1 MSFASPFIVVIP
13 ARFGSSRLPGKPLA
27 DIGGQPMIQHVWQ
40 RAQESRAGRVV
51 IATDDGR
58 VQQACE
64 RFGAEVVMTSAA
76 HVSGTDRLA
85 EVAKALN
92 LGEDHR
98 VINVQGD
105 EPLIPSVLI
114 NQVADNLDLHP
125 EAAIATLCE
134 RLHDTESVFNPN
146 VVKVVFDQQGM
157 AHYFSRAP
165 IPWYRDG
172 WAGAAADDAVNR
184 DLPDSFGYFRH
195 IGIYGYRAGVL
206 ADFVR
211 WPPAP
216 AEQVEALEQLRALYN
231 GARIHVDLAAVS
243 PPAGVDTEA
252 DLQRVRAFLNKQET
266 N

>member
-1 MSFASPFIVVIP
+1 MSFITPFTVVIP

-51 IATDDGR
+51 IATDDPR

-85 EVAKALN
+85 EVAQALN
-92 LGEDHR
+92 LDEDHR

-172 WAGAAADDAVNR
+172 WAGAGDVAANR
-184 DLPDSFGYFRH
+184 DLPDNFGYFRH

-211 WPPAP
+211 WSPAP
-216 AEQVEALEQLRALYN
+216 AEQVEALEQLRALYH

>member
-1 MSFASPFIVVIP
+1 MSFTTPFTVVIP

-27 DIGGQPMIQHVWQ
+27 DIGGRPMIQHVWQ

-51 IATDDGR
+51 IATDDAR

-64 RFGAEVVMTSAA
+64 RFGAEVVMTAA
-76 HVSGTDRLA
+76 GHASGTDRLA
-85 EVAKALN
+85 EVAQALD
-92 LGEDHR
+92 LDADHR
-98 VINVQGD
+98 VVNVQGD

-114 NQVADNLDLHP
+114 NQVADNLGLHP

-134 RLHDTESVFNPN
+134 RIHDTESVFNPN

-172 WAGAAADDAVNR
+172 WAAADSTVNR
-184 DLPDSFGYFRH
+184 DLPDNFGYFRH

>member
-1 MSFASPFIVVIP
+1 MPFTTPFTVVIP

-27 DIGGQPMIQHVWQ
+27 DIGGRPMIQHVWQ

-51 IATDDGR
+51 IATDDAR
-58 VQQACE
+58 VRQACE

-85 EVAKALN
+85 EVAQALS
-92 LGEDHR
+92 LDEDHR

-134 RLHDTESVFNPN
+134 RLHDTESVFNTN
-146 VVKVVFDQQGM
+146 VVKVIFDQQGM
-157 AHYFSRAP
+157 AQYFSRAP

-172 WAGAAADDAVNR
+172 WAGAAGANDVNR
-184 DLPDSFGYFRH
+184 DLPDNVGYFRH

-211 WPPAP
+211 WSPAP
-216 AEQVEALEQLRALYN
+216 AEQVEALEQLRALYH

>member
-1 MSFASPFIVVIP
+1 MSFTTPFTVVIP
-13 ARFGSSRLPGKPLA
+13 ARFGSSRLLGKPLA

-51 IATDDGR
+51 IATDDAR

-64 RFGAEVVMTSAA
+64 RFGAEVVMTAA
-76 HVSGTDRLA
+76 GHASGTDRLA
-85 EVAKALN
+85 EVAQALD
-92 LGEDHR
+92 LDADHR
-98 VINVQGD
+98 VVNVQGD

-114 NQVADNLDLHP
+114 NQVADNLGLHP

-134 RLHDTESVFNPN
+134 RIHDTESVFNPN

-172 WAGAAADDAVNR
+172 WAAADSTVNR
-184 DLPDSFGYFRH
+184 DLPDNFGYFRH

>member
-1 MSFASPFIVVIP
+1 MSFTTPFTVVIP
-13 ARFGSSRLPGKPLA
+13 ARFGSSRLLGKPLA
-27 DIGGQPMIQHVWQ
+27 DIGGRPMIQHVWQ

-51 IATDDGR
+51 IATDDAR

-64 RFGAEVVMTSAA
+64 RFGAEVVMTAA
-76 HVSGTDRLA
+76 GHASGTDRLA
-85 EVAKALN
+85 EVAQALD
-92 LGEDHR
+92 LDADHR
-98 VINVQGD
+98 VVNVQGD

-114 NQVADNLDLHP
+114 NQVADNLGLHP

-134 RLHDTESVFNPN
+134 RIHDTESVFNPN

-172 WAGAAADDAVNR
+172 WAAADSTVNR
-184 DLPDSFGYFRH
+184 DLPDNFGYFRH

>member
-1 MSFASPFIVVIP
+1 MSFTVVIP

-27 DIGGQPMIQHVWQ
+27 DIAGRPMIQHVWQ
-40 RAQESRAGRVV
+40 RAKESRAGRVV
-51 IATDDGR
+51 IATDDVR

-64 RFGAEVVMTSAA
+64 CFGAEVVMTAA
-76 HVSGTDRLA
+76 NHVSGTDRLA
-85 EVAKALN
+85 EVAQSLN
-92 LGEDHR
+92 LDEDHR

-134 RLHDTESVFNPN
+134 RLHDAESVFNPN

-157 AHYFSRAP
+157 AQYFSRAP

-172 WAGAAADDAVNR
+172 WTASVKSAENCA
-184 DLPDSFGYFRH
+184 LPDSFGYFRH
-195 IGIYGYRAGVL
+195 VGIYGYRAGVL

-231 GARIHVDLAAVS
+231 GARIHVDLAVVS

-266 N
+266 D